1 MDAAGAFLSVNSLQ
15 RLPAGIMGVA
25 LKRARERRRSETP
38 LESEIKQAEFSF
50 SFLSFFSYCTCGT
63 SATCICSLWG
73 TECPLTL
80 KLSGAAWPR
89 VVQGR
94 YAADEL

>member
-38 LESEIKQAEFSF
+38 LQSENKQAEFSF
-50 SFLSFFSYCTCGT
+50 SFLFFFLLLY
-63 SATCICSLWG
+63 LWNKRNMHL
-73 TECPLTL
+73 LTL
-80 KLSGAAWPR
+80 GNGVSTDIKAKRCSVATGGPR
-89 VVQGR
+89 SICGR
-94 YAADEL
+94 